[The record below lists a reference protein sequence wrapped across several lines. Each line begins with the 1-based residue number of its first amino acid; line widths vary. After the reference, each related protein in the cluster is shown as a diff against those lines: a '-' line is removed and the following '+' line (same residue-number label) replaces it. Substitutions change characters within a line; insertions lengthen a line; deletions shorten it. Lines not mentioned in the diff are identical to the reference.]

1 MVDILS
7 LLFWIID
14 YSTVIV
20 KSEPFI
26 FMYQNRCIIIEPI
39 SDVVVPL
46 IVAVIGAS
54 VGAYFGLRFA
64 RNWDRE
70 KRKEEI
76 AETRNHVIGSLIT
89 EATSN
94 KEQLSLPAA
103 QAKLGPS
110 GKLSIG
116 IFVLGTEV
124 AFQSAVNSGNFSLL
138 PPDIQTR
145 LGALYSRLE
154 VYNTFTLQ
162 IQNWNTNI
170 GSTIGDATEAIRQ
183 IITHREQLRNDIL
196 HDLQLIIQELQNSRR
211 VCPPRRWWHL
221 KNYVYDD

>member
-1 MVDILS
+1 MTIEAVPDIA
-7 LLFWIID
+7 
-14 YSTVIV
+14 
-20 KSEPFI
+20 
-26 FMYQNRCIIIEPI
+26 
-39 SDVVVPL
+39 VPL
-46 IVAVIGAS
+46 TIAMIGAF

-64 RNWDRE
+64 RNWDRL
-70 KRKEEI
+70 RRREETT
-76 AETRNHVIGSLIT
+76 ETRNHVINSLIT

-94 KEQLSLPAA
+94 QTQLSLPAA
-103 QAKLGPS
+103 QVTENAQGQLN
-110 GKLSIG
+110 IG

-170 GSTIGDATEAIRQ
+170 ASTIGDATEAIHQ